1 MILFTCTIA
10 SFVAQKGA
18 KNIALLEA
26 ANNATDDEENEEEE
40 KILIPINNLDTTD
53 ELINLG
59 VTVKSKKNK
68 DEDTIFDH
76 LTFESGIFLGM
87 VIGMVMTLV
96 IVVIMIKLF

>member
-1 MILFTCTIA
+1 MAYTP
-10 SFVAQKGA
+10 
-18 KNIALLEA
+18 
-26 ANNATDDEENEEEE
+26 DDIFYSSMEM
-40 KILIPINNLDTTD
+40 KILHE
-53 ELINLG
+53 ELKRKEKFK
-59 VTVKSKKNK
+59 KSKKNK

>member
-1 MILFTCTIA
+1 MAYTPDHIFYSSMEMDIL
-10 SFVAQKGA
+10 
-18 KNIALLEA
+18 N
-26 ANNATDDEENEEEE
+26 
-40 KILIPINNLDTTD
+40 D
-53 ELINLG
+53 ELKRKEKFK
-59 VTVKSKKNK
+59 KSKKNK

>member
-1 MILFTCTIA
+1 MAYAPDDIFYSSMEMDIL
-10 SFVAQKGA
+10 
-18 KNIALLEA
+18 N
-26 ANNATDDEENEEEE
+26 
-40 KILIPINNLDTTD
+40 D
-53 ELINLG
+53 ELKRKE
-59 VTVKSKKNK
+59 KSKKNK

>member
-1 MILFTCTIA
+1 MAYAPDDIFYSSMEMDILH
-10 SFVAQKGA
+10 
-18 KNIALLEA
+18 
-26 ANNATDDEENEEEE
+26 
-40 KILIPINNLDTTD
+40 D
-53 ELINLG
+53 ELKRKEKFK
-59 VTVKSKKNK
+59 KSKKNK

>member
-1 MILFTCTIA
+1 MAYAPDDIFYFSMEMEILH
-10 SFVAQKGA
+10 
-18 KNIALLEA
+18 
-26 ANNATDDEENEEEE
+26 EELKRKE
-40 KILIPINNLDTTD
+40 KFK
-53 ELINLG
+53 
-59 VTVKSKKNK
+59 KSKKNK

>member
-1 MILFTCTIA
+1 MAYTPDDIFYSSMEMEILH
-10 SFVAQKGA
+10 KEL
-18 KNIALLEA
+18 KRK
-26 ANNATDDEENEEEE
+26 E
-40 KILIPINNLDTTD
+40 KFK
-53 ELINLG
+53 
-59 VTVKSKKNK
+59 KSKKNK

>member
-1 MILFTCTIA
+1 MAYTPDDIFYSSMEMDIL
-10 SFVAQKGA
+10 
-18 KNIALLEA
+18 N
-26 ANNATDDEENEEEE
+26 
-40 KILIPINNLDTTD
+40 D
-53 ELINLG
+53 ELKRKEKFK
-59 VTVKSKKNK
+59 KSKKNK

>member
-1 MILFTCTIA
+1 MAYAPDDICSSMEMFIL
-10 SFVAQKGA
+10 
-18 KNIALLEA
+18 
-26 ANNATDDEENEEEE
+26 NEELKRKE
-40 KILIPINNLDTTD
+40 
-53 ELINLG
+53 
-59 VTVKSKKNK
+59 KSKKNK

>member
-1 MILFTCTIA
+1 MAYTPDDIFYSSMEMDILH
-10 SFVAQKGA
+10 
-18 KNIALLEA
+18 
-26 ANNATDDEENEEEE
+26 EELKRKE
-40 KILIPINNLDTTD
+40 
-53 ELINLG
+53 
-59 VTVKSKKNK
+59 KSKKNK

>member
-1 MILFTCTIA
+1 MAYAPDDIFCSSMEMDILH
-10 SFVAQKGA
+10 
-18 KNIALLEA
+18 
-26 ANNATDDEENEEEE
+26 
-40 KILIPINNLDTTD
+40 D
-53 ELINLG
+53 ELKRKEKFK
-59 VTVKSKKNK
+59 KSKKNK